1 MDDDDDS
8 GLLDFIGD
16 HQALNYFLHGS
27 DNKTL
32 ADAKSSI
39 KGVQSL
45 VEEESSDRLQLSN
58 SIQFF
63 EDALDSSPI
72 PDLSEDILQKS
83 LQEANITEQ
92 ILAEEAYLDASIG
105 SSQQFANVPLHSH
118 SSASFTQATSAPTYS
133 GQTLHPIGVPVV
145 PHQVGAPFASNTVGP
160 QHGFMQHVGIIPS
173 QHMPNSN
180 QNSSGQIHLIGSINN
195 QSPMMT
201 INNLDGSQIILKS
214 GQQAPAN
221 ASGGLLMQRQ
231 TPNGNA
237 MFGSPNASPG
247 GHPVTVP
254 FNSGNFQTSLPV
266 HNIIIHR
273 GPAPN
278 ASKAPINIQPKP
290 VQVGQPTSYNVN
302 HLGMHHHRQQGVHF
316 VPANSTQSSPMGQ
329 KMPGNHQGPHKP
341 SSQQSGGIVIHSPL
355 GHQHG
360 HPNQFLIPTGLSVN
374 SSSVQHIQTINN
386 QLVQGQPSH
395 LGPHQVPADHVMLNR
410 NTAPMV
416 RPSQQYPGQML
427 NNSGTAVQLVSGQAF
442 TGAGGQVIFNH
453 GPSQIVGGQMTQL
466 SPTLLH
472 LSPGQG
478 NTAQGRSSMSSTPSG
493 CQNMSTANRF
503 TVLSS
508 GTMLQSMGPSFQS
521 PGGGENYIAEQQQ
534 NRPHSAVNESHL
546 PASSAMSNNMF
557 CPNTGSQQSFSCN
570 QGQNKM
576 LNHLSP
582 VSSLKNQQRQT
593 HVPDHNSGNKH
604 LQHHL
609 LSQEA
614 LMGSQLQ
621 NAEPRPVPPSPLAPS
636 TTNSQKPAELVLPN
650 PALEFPTF
658 GAHVLKNCTLYCLNC
673 KMQVS
678 YQSLQGRKHARH
690 DVQPLGIMQ
699 TPFKSNYHCKREPF
713 LKPILALPYQ
723 LAPYTTNNQTIACTA
738 FVPPNPARKFPTCAD
753 HELKNCRTQVNNQ
766 SMQEGKHA
774 EHEVKALGIMQKQHE
789 VEGYPGGLK
798 RPAVKQLTK
807 EALIAQQ
814 LHKDQE
820 RSVLPDKTKFQ
831 SLDDAAQRLL
841 PYHVFQG
848 SLPTEEDLQKVDNEF
863 ESTATHLLK
872 KTQAMLNKYRLL
884 LMEDAMR
891 INPSAEMVM
900 LDRMFNQEERAGLT
914 REKRMS
920 VVDPDG
926 YLAEFCC
933 ATQFQEVSSDVK
945 PLSNHN
951 ADADPTLACPLANVS
966 EDKTDLRSPKHDK
979 PCLVP
984 NNNLSSH
991 KRKNPSD
998 EIDSLNRDSTS
1009 INLSLSPCQQL
1020 TSIYRLKGK
1029 YSECSSDPDASC
1041 RTSKG
1046 TDAIVDAQLPIPVSG
1061 SNKDRGDVGR
1071 PQSKTPGP
1079 SLETAGQRT
1088 DTAASPEK
1096 HCKSLARSKTVKAT
1110 VRNVVELK
1118 LSAKRLKSEV
1128 ATSNSAELEF
1138 VKRSAAGSEDNC
1150 GVRQGP
1156 EAREGAAETDSV
1168 LEAAVNSILEC

>member
-621 NAEPRPVPPSPLAPS
+621 NAE
-636 TTNSQKPAELVLPN
+636 
-650 PALEFPTF
+650 
-658 GAHVLKNCTLYCLNC
+658 
-673 KMQVS
+673 
-678 YQSLQGRKHARH
+678 
-690 DVQPLGIMQ
+690 
-699 TPFKSNYHCKREPF
+699 
-713 LKPILALPYQ
+713 
-723 LAPYTTNNQTIACTA
+723 
-738 FVPPNPARKFPTCAD
+738 
-753 HELKNCRTQVNNQ
+753 
-766 SMQEGKHA
+766 
-774 EHEVKALGIMQKQHE
+774 